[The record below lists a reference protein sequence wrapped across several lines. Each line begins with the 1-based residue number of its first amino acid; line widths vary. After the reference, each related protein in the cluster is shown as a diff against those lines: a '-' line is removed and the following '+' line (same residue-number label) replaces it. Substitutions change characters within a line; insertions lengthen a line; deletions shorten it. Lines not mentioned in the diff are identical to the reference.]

1 MRIFKLLAVLSLIH
15 SICWAQSSISEN
27 KAIIMLKQFYIAHE
41 KIESSIKTIRP
52 QVYLWK
58 LDSLQKKY
66 CTLKLRNTIKKY
78 QENGIDILTNDQ
90 GIDSESLKTMK
101 IVEDS
106 EDKNVY
112 IVSYDFLEENY
123 PKKPFTR
130 HVILHVGL
138 VTENNSYK
146 INSIR

>member
-1 MRIFKLLAVLSLIH
+1 MRIFKLLTVLSLIH
-15 SICWAQSSISEN
+15 GTCCAQSRIDDN
-27 KAIIMLKQFYIAHE
+27 KAIIMLKEFYIAHE

-52 QVYLWK
+52 QAYVWR

-90 GIDSESLKTMK
+90 GIDSESIKTMK

-106 EDKNVY
+106 GDKNVY
-112 IVSYDFLEENY
+112 IVSYDFLDDNY
-123 PKKPFTR
+123 PKKPITR

-138 VTENNSYK
+138 LTENNRYK